1 MLKISMQK
9 DFIVLLNSCR
19 VLECRCQTTLAQLN
33 SLKVYVLYVCIAEH
47 EGYEF
52 LQVKMMEVKN
62 VSKEI
67 KGKN

>member
-1 MLKISMQK
+1 MVS
-9 DFIVLLNSCR
+9 
-19 VLECRCQTTLAQLN
+19 

>member
-1 MLKISMQK
+1 ML
-9 DFIVLLNSCR
+9 NNYEA
-19 VLECRCQTTLAQLN
+19 LECRCQTTLAQLN
-33 SLKVYVLYVCIAEH
+33 SLKVYVLYVCIAEL

-52 LQVKMMEVKN
+52 LQVKMMEIKK